1 MQPYTFKFGNPT
13 PPNPRLADHRIWG
26 ASENIQ
32 VCQWLRYCSKTDS
45 NENLISFIF
54 ELESGG
60 AVWHGFPAVKT
71 ENKSSLCA
79 LWDIKVSDLNCFSLE
94 GEWLYHL
101 CETDPWSGL
110 GMVLLSLKT
119 IQQEELAEEVDG
131 ALRVFVFKG
140 KAFSGLTKK
149 KHYSF
154 FFFLH
159 VRIMEKS
166 QEQFNG
172 SILLYLRLANME
184 TKLVMWRWSCKNF
197 KLGE

>member
-1 MQPYTFKFGNPT
+1 MMKEKGNNNYIEMLHNITFSFRNPT
-13 PPNPRLADHRIWG
+13 PPNPGLWDHRISG
-26 ASENIQ
+26 TSENSH
-32 VCQWLRYCSKTDS
+32 VCWWLCFCYKTDL

-94 GEWLYHL
+94 GEWLYRL

-119 IQQEELAEEVDG
+119 TQLEELDGEVG
-131 ALRVFVFKG
+131 EALLVFVFE
-140 KAFSGLTKK
+140 
-149 KHYSF
+149 
-154 FFFLH
+154 
-159 VRIMEKS
+159 R
-166 QEQFNG
+166 
-172 SILLYLRLANME
+172 
-184 TKLVMWRWSCKNF
+184 
-197 KLGE
+197 